1 MDFSRMTIEKV
12 CWSVARVPCLAD
24 SLPPAAPRRCVSAP
38 RSRLSARQ
46 PAARSRPPPG
56 PSCGAASLH
65 TAACEQVDLSG
76 TKLIGANFAGAKF
89 SEAMAVGASARA
101 PNSSGP

>member
-1 MDFSRMTIEKV
+1 MPACRASRT
-12 CWSVARVPCLAD
+12 L
-24 SLPPAAPRRCVSAP
+24 SLPPPLAVVSPRLALVSP
-38 RSRLSARQ
+38 RASPPREA
-46 PAARSRPPPG
+46 RPPPG

>member
-1 MDFSRMTIEKV
+1 MPACRASRT
-12 CWSVARVPCLAD
+12 L
-24 SLPPAAPRRCVSAP
+24 SLPPPLAVVSPRLALVSP
-38 RSRLSARQ
+38 RAS
-46 PAARSRPPPG
+46 PPREADLLLAQAV
-56 PSCGAASLH
+56 AASLH

>member
-1 MDFSRMTIEKV
+1 MPA
-12 CWSVARVPCLAD
+12 CLPCPAD

-38 RSRLSARQ
+38 RSYLRAPVCRAKPTSPWPKLW
-46 PAARSRPPPG
+46 
-56 PSCGAASLH
+56 AASLH

-101 PNSSGP
+101 PYSSGP